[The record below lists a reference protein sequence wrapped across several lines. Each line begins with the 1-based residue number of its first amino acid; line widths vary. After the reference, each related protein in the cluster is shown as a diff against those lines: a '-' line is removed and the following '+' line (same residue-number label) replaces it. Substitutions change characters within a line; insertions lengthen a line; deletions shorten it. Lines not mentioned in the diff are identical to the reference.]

1 MSTVHAD
8 EPALTS
14 PELLADPYG
23 GYGRLREQ
31 APVLRGRYLD
41 DSPIWYVTRYD
52 DVRSVLADGR
62 FVNNAEAAPGV
73 EAADRKAQL
82 IESLGIPPDIVGY
95 LTGSILSSDGATHTR
110 LRKLVSRAFTVRRVA
125 ELRSS
130 VERITTDLLDDLGE
144 GPVDLVE
151 YFSYPLPITVI
162 CDLVGIP
169 EADRAQWHV
178 WGKALSN
185 MRPGEVGPAARGCV
199 DYLNALIEQRRATP
213 RDDLIDAL
221 IAVHDE
227 DGDQLSDVEMVT
239 MVLTLVF
246 AGHETT
252 AHLISNATVALL
264 THPDQLAR
272 LREEPALWPGAVHE
286 LMRWCGPVQ
295 ITALR
300 YATQDLEVGGTRI
313 RAGEAV
319 QPVLVSA
326 NYDPREYQSA
336 DQLDLTRRS
345 TERGEGH
352 VGFGHGAHY
361 CLGAALARQEA
372 EVALSALFSRFPGLT
387 LACTTDELTW
397 DPIPGARRLHE
408 LPVTTR
414 LTE

>member
-1 MSTVHAD
+1 MSTVRAD
-8 EPALTS
+8 EPALTA

-23 GYGRLREQ
+23 GYRRLREQ

-41 DSPIWYVTRYD
+41 DSPIWYVTRYE
-52 DVRSVLADGR
+52 DVRSVLADDR
-62 FVNNAEAAPGV
+62 FVNNAPG
-73 EAADRKAQL
+73 EAADRKARL
-82 IESLGIPPDIVGY
+82 IESLGIPPDITGY
-95 LTGSILSSDGATHTR
+95 LTESILSSDGATHMR

-125 ELRSS
+125 QLRPS
-130 VERITTDLLDDLGE
+130 VERITTDLLDGLGD

-151 YFSYPLPITVI
+151 HFSYPLPITVI

-199 DYLNALIEQRRATP
+199 DYLNALIEQRRAAP
-213 RDDLIDAL
+213 QDDLIDAL

-227 DGDQLSDVEMVT
+227 GDRLSDVEMVT
-239 MVLTLVF
+239 MVVTLVF

-272 LREEPALWPGAVHE
+272 LREDPALWPGVVHE

-300 YATQDLEVGGTRI
+300 YATQDVELGGTLI

-326 NYDPREYQSA
+326 NRDPRQYPHA
-336 DQLDLTRRS
+336 DELDVTRRAA
-345 TERGEGH
+345 ERGEGH

-361 CLGAALARQEA
+361 CLGAALAKQEA
-372 EVALSALFSRFPGLT
+372 EVALSALFSRFPALA
-387 LACTTDELTW
+387 LACAPGELAW

-408 LPVTTR
+408 LPVITR